1 MTVIT
6 SCRHCGCEFEPD
18 SAAIRRGQW
27 RTCEECLAGHRLPPE
42 YPVGG
47 RCDRCR
53 KPLRDKRSYLCLE
66 CAAVSFS

>member
-6 SCRHCGCEFEPD
+6 SCRVCGAEYEAGRERIIAGD
-18 SAAIRRGQW
+18 W
-27 RTCEECLAGHRLPPE
+27 RVCLECQSERQLRPE

-53 KPLRDKRSYLCLE
+53 RPLRDKRQYICVT
-66 CAAVSFS
+66 CASIS